1 MSCEISAGRATS
13 CKDATGGIKGIYIHN
28 YDEWYNNATTV
39 IGTDNAITDIS
50 AYGNGSAASVFE
62 VYYFALRREM
72 ANLSISVNSDPSTGT
87 TFFEQ
92 VLTVDFI
99 KLTLED
105 ANKLRVLAYG
115 RPQIIVE
122 DNQGNLIM
130 LGAKNGMDVTGGSID
145 TGQAFGDKN
154 GMQITFTG
162 RETVAF
168 MELTEPATPCNP
180 ANDTCADAPFE
191 KYLATMIE
199 VDPTE

>member
-1 MSCEISAGRATS
+1 MPCDISAGRATS
-13 CKDATGGIKGIYIHN
+13 CKDATGGIKGIYIDN
-28 YDEWYNNATTV
+28 YDEWYNNTTTA
-39 IGTDNAITDIS
+39 ISADNEISDIS
-50 AYGNGSAASVFE
+50 AYNDGVTAAAFE

-105 ANKLRVLAYG
+105 ANTLRVLAYG

-122 DNQGNLIM
+122 DNQGNLLM

-168 MELTEPATPCNP
+168 MELVGPTTTCTTGCNS
-180 ANDTCADAPFE
+180 APFAAYSTSE
-191 KYLATMIE
+191 IA
-199 VDPTE
+199 VDPAP